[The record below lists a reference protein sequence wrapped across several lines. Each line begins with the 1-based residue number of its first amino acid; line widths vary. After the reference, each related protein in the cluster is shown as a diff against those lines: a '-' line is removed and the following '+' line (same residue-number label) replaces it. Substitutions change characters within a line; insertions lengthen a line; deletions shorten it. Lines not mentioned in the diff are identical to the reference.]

1 MKRQILLSFI
11 FSLSGALLATPALAE
26 MCPKDDEL
34 KQTRGSYV
42 FENGDAAFV
51 NVVAEWVST
60 SVSLDDNARI
70 AGRVAC
76 TYSLYDGSGA
86 GRQEIVALVPRTSG
100 AVLTNPEWDLTRN
113 AASCTRERRLC
124 TWVR

>member
-1 MKRQILLSFI
+1 MRKLFLPGLLGIS
-11 FSLSGALLATPALAE
+11 SALMSTPAFAD

-60 SVSLDDNARI
+60 SVALDDNARI
-70 AGRVAC
+70 TGRVAC
-76 TYSLYDGSGA
+76 TYSLYEGSGA
-86 GRQEIVALVPRTSG
+86 GREQIVALVPRTNG

-124 TWVR
+124 TWLK